1 VTFYLL
7 LEQYSKESLHSYNK
21 EYMMITS
28 KISSKAQ
35 TTIPKKVREK
45 LNIHTNDTI
54 VFEIED
60 DYAIIRKVNIIDT
73 GYLKALEST
82 LEEWNSEEDSV
93 YDDL

>member
-1 VTFYLL
+1 
-7 LEQYSKESLHSYNK
+7 
-21 EYMMITS
+21 MITS
-28 KISSKAQ
+28 KISSKAH

>member
-1 VTFYLL
+1 
-7 LEQYSKESLHSYNK
+7 
-21 EYMMITS
+21 MIIAKVTS
-28 KISSKAQ
+28 KSQ
-35 TTIPKKVREK
+35 TTIPKKIREK
-45 LNIHTNDTI
+45 LDIHSNDTI

-60 DYAIIRKVNIIDT
+60 DHAIIRKMKVVDT